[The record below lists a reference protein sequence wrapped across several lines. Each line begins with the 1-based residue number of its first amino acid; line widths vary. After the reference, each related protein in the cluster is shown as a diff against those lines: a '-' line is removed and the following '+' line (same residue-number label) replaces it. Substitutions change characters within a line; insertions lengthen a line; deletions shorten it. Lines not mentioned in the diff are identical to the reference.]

1 MTEEVFMNDI
11 FREPLHHDARPAQEN
26 SGPKV
31 VPLVPVIEE
40 PRLALRDEG
49 WDDLPEIKLDKRHL
63 ARNRIIAA
71 ARRDPAH
78 VAIDML
84 RTRLMSTIREKKW
97 RTIGITS
104 PRGGCGK
111 TTLAL
116 NLAFSLAQQT
126 NFKLALLDL
135 DLHRPSLA
143 SRLGWYGQS
152 DIESFLRGRANLSE
166 RLCRFKDQLAIAT
179 NSTQTSNAAEL
190 LMECVPGPAIRRMR
204 DSLSLDLVVFDLP
217 PMLATDDVLAILP
230 STDAIILVAAAGQTS
245 MADIDLCEKELSLH
259 SKFGG
264 LVLNKTR
271 YLPDRYG
278 Y

>member
-1 MTEEVFMNDI
+1 MSEELFMNDT
-11 FREPLHHDARPAQEN
+11 FRGPTHLEARSSHDGSN
-26 SGPKV
+26 SKV
-31 VPLVPVIEE
+31 VPLVPVVDNE
-40 PRLALRDEG
+40 RLTLRDEG
-49 WDDLPEIKLDKRHL
+49 WDDLPEIEIDRQHL
-63 ARNRIIAA
+63 TRNRIITMS
-71 ARRDPAH
+71 RHDPAH

-84 RTRLMSTIREKKW
+84 RTRLMSTIRDKKW

-116 NLAFSLAQQT
+116 NLAFSLAQQPS
-126 NFKLALLDL
+126 FKLALLDL

-143 SRLGWYGQS
+143 ARLGLEGTG
-152 DIESFLRGRANLSE
+152 DIESFLRGCSNMSDQLV
-166 RLCRFKDQLAIAT
+166 RFKDQLAIAANGT
-179 NSTQTSNAAEL
+179 HATHAAEL

-204 DSLSLDLVVFDLP
+204 ESLSLDLVIYDLP

-230 STDAIILVAAAGQTS
+230 GTDAIMLVAAAGQTS
-245 MADIDLCEKELSLH
+245 MGDIDLCEKELSMH
-259 SKFGG
+259 GKFGG
-264 LVLNKTR
+264 LILNKTR